1 MNKLGAPANGAK
13 SWSTSLPLAAFQA
26 DQTAAIAAAKASD
39 LNGWT
44 THAVAADKDRD
55 AILSGLITSGFPF
68 SDLCQVVFARGGYHG
83 E

>member
-1 MNKLGAPANGAK
+1 M
-13 SWSTSLPLAAFQA
+13 SSRFAAFQA
-26 DQTAAIAAAKASD
+26 DQTAAIAAAEGVGSERLD
-39 LNGWT
+39 
-44 THAVAADKDRD
+44 HSAVAADKDRD